1 MLAGADSSSEFKLA
15 NERPRFPVDGSMP
28 KITSTVNGLYLDEGE
43 IKLVNGT
50 TLHWNQISTAAPPS
64 IPYGARIEVTVA
76 YEEADYLKGSVG
88 IVWATYHLQQAET
101 IQAALLA
108 QSITSELREQRLPGA
123 RLYLLYVI
131 EADEVSAA
139 VDFIWREPGGMR
151 LKPDWEYPAGA
162 ANESFDKWINGV

>member
-1 MLAGADSSSEFKLA
+1 
-15 NERPRFPVDGSMP
+15 MP

-43 IKLVNGT
+43 IKLVNGM

-64 IPYGARIEVTVA
+64 IPYGVGIEVTVA
-76 YEEADYLKGSVG
+76 YEEADYLKGSAG

-123 RLYLLYVI
+123 RLYLLCVI
-131 EADEVSAA
+131 EADEVRAA

-162 ANESFDKWINGV
+162 ANESFNKWINGV